1 MLDRAPD
8 LARAG
13 ARAPEDRVI
22 PPRGRALGAREVE
35 GLAVRAREAEGL
47 LAGAREAEGLVAR
60 ARGVEDR
67 LAGAR
72 DAEGLAVRARE
83 AGGVTAA
90 PRRDGACRVDIARL
104 PRVAGAERVSG
115 VARGVARVTGAERA
129 LDVDRFAGTVPAL
142 ASERVMFPLGRALLE
157 ARLRGVTVVRVT
169 PRLETLGARLAFG
182 EFVRPAVPSLVI
194 AVARF
199 PGLVIWVADRPRAAS
214 EGRALET
221 DWRPT
226 AVRACPWLVL
236 VARERAVALGRALAV
251 RVPTSVPT
259 SLCNPDGVVAGP
271 PLAALPLATRRAAEF
286 LGVSLYP
293 GPDRYNGED
302 R

>member
-1 MLDRAPD
+1 M
-8 LARAG
+8 
-13 ARAPEDRVI
+13 
-22 PPRGRALGAREVE
+22 RAL
-35 GLAVRAREAEGL
+35 
-47 LAGAREAEGLVAR
+47 
-60 ARGVEDR
+60 
-67 LAGAR
+67 
-72 DAEGLAVRARE
+72 E

-104 PRVAGAERVSG
+104 PRVAGAEPASG
-115 VARGVARVTGAERA
+115 VARGVARVTGAERP

-142 ASERVMFPLGRALLE
+142 ASERVIFPLGRALLE

-169 PRLETLGARLAFG
+169 PRLETLGARRALG

-199 PGLVIWVADRPRAAS
+199 PGLVIRVADRPRAAS
-214 EGRALET
+214 EGRALGA

-226 AVRACPWLVL
+226 AVRARPWPWLVL

-251 RVPTSVPT
+251 RIPPSLPP

-271 PLAALPLATRRAAEF
+271 PLAPLPLATRRAAEF

-302 R
+302 RYNDVVRAWAYRTRGERWTTPYVG